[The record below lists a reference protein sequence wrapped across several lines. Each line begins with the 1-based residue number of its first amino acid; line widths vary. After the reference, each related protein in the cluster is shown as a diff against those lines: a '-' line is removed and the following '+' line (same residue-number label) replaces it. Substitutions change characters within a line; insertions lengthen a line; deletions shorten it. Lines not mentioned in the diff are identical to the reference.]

1 MENKISIKNEFL
13 RKIIHLSN
21 SGIAFMLLVWSQMTV
36 IYFVIILT
44 IIILGVDL
52 FRIYNNKVALFYYK
66 ILGNVTRDFE
76 RKKLT
81 GASYVMLASLIT
93 LLLFDKYICIA
104 SLLIMSYSDTS
115 AALIGRVYGKTKIY
129 EKTLEGSLAF
139 FVTSLLI
146 ILCIVPKID
155 FLFALIAIIVATL
168 VELFSVFKIDDNL
181 SVPII
186 AAVIMS
192 LGG

>member
-1 MENKISIKNEFL
+1 
-13 RKIIHLSN
+13 KIIHLSN